1 MSNLQ
6 KITDDAALAEA
17 IKHAMAVAA
26 EKACTPCGQEH
37 DALAD
42 WLMELQRTR
51 AALQTAMTV
60 LDQIATTPRNRGA
73 KRSAYA
79 TAAFLRTQLATT
91 HNAEITGG

>member
-51 AALQTAMTV
+51 
-60 LDQIATTPRNRGA
+60 
-73 KRSAYA
+73 YA
-79 TAAFLRTQLATT
+79 TAEFLRAQLFWEDGRPATDEGCKIYGLKCPSCGVFHRT
-91 HNAEITGG
+91 NS